1 MSLAVWG
8 DAALPEAKQGSRP
21 KRYGR
26 FLLIDRLGRGGMA
39 EVFRAVVVGPEQFQ
53 RVVVVKRILP
63 HHSANAAFI
72 KMFIDEATLCGRL
85 SHPNIIQVHEFGV
98 QQDQYFIAMEYLKGQ
113 NLNAIVSRLI
123 EWGQRMPV
131 SVAAEII
138 HQACRGLAYAHTVT
152 ASDGKPL
159 GIIHRDVSPGNILV
173 AYSGAVK
180 VLDFGV
186 ARVADRFRVGTTDP
200 GYLKGKSAYLAPE
213 QLSPVPFDHRVDI
226 FACGILLHEMLTG
239 RRLFR
244 GKTPHESM
252 SLVRSMPIPPPSAID
267 SRVPIG
273 LDAIVLRALARDP
286 GERYQTAAE
295 MADAL
300 EGFLIEQRFTSQE
313 LPQFMRSLF
322 SEEERSQD
330 LHLSAAELEALA
342 TEGASE
348 SPAGAGARS
357 SAPTSP
363 QDNASSHATP
373 PPVMADVME
382 VSLSAVE
389 EPRPRWR
396 KRVIVGAVGTA
407 AVAVLI
413 VSFARSP
420 APPPSASVTSPS
432 PSSPS
437 PAPSP
442 TPASAVATAA
452 AAIPAPTA
460 PAKIRLTISSEPS
473 GALTF
478 RNGDRAPVG
487 ITPVSV
493 TLARDEAP
501 IVFRISKT
509 GFVPGVLRVVP
520 DADKPVH
527 ITLAKSAS
535 ASPRPREVRKVRDA
549 VPIDPFK

>member
-1 MSLAVWG
+1 MSLAAWG
-8 DAALPEAKQGSRP
+8 DPALPESKQGSRP

-26 FLLIDRLGRGGMA
+26 FLLIDRLGHGGMA

-63 HHSANAAFI
+63 HHSANAAFN

-138 HQACRGLAYAHTVT
+138 HQTCRGLAYAHTVT

-252 SLVRSMPIPPPSAID
+252 SLVRSMPIPPPSTID

-286 GERYQTAAE
+286 DERYQSAAE

-300 EGFLIEQRFTSQE
+300 EGFLIEQRYTSQE

-330 LHLSAAELEALA
+330 LHLTAAELEALA
-342 TEGASE
+342 AEGATE
-348 SPAGAGARS
+348 SAAGARS
-357 SAPTSP
+357 SPPSTP

-373 PPVMADVME
+373 PPVIADAME

-396 KRVIVGAVGTA
+396 KRLMVAVATA
-407 AVAVLI
+407 ALAVSLI
-413 VSFARSP
+413 VSFSRSP
-420 APPPSASVTSPS
+420 APPPAASVTPPPPWSSPS
-432 PSSPS
+432 PSP
-437 PAPSP
+437 P
-442 TPASAVATAA
+442 PASAAS
-452 AAIPAPTA
+452 PAA
-460 PAKIRLTISSEPS
+460 PAAPVPGSAQIRLTISSEPS
-473 GALTF
+473 GALAY

-487 ITPVSV
+487 ITPVSL

-527 ITLAKSAS
+527 ITLAKSAT